1 MTEIAGIEDYP
12 YAYSPNFRDA
22 GEDHP
27 YWGDRGFKGSSAIP
41 DRNGS
46 ERSYTSVAKRSKQEE
61 IEEDSLLPEKDVET
75 TPAPKAPLHERIVT
89 AVKSPYFFED
99 LGFNIMN
106 YVLVPISAVALFA
119 LYVYAEVARS
129 TGY

>member
-1 MTEIAGIEDYP
+1 MTEIAGIEDYA

-22 GEDHP
+22 GADHP

-41 DRNGS
+41 DRTAS
-46 ERSYTSVAKRSKQEE
+46 ERHYTSGAKRAKREE
-61 IEEDSLLPEKDVET
+61 LEEDSLLSVET
-75 TPAPKAPLHERIVT
+75 APAPKAPLRQRIST

-106 YVLVPISAVALFA
+106 YVLVPISAVTLFA